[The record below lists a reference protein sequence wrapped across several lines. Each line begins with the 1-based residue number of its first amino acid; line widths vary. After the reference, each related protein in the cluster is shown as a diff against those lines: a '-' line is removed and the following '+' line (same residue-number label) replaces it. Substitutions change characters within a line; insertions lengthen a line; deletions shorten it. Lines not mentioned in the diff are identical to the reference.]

1 MENTGYMKPKIS
13 IITLTYKNYKM
24 LYETIKSVLDQD
36 YPKIEYIIADDGS
49 GDFPYNEVREYI
61 EKNNTK
67 GIEYKIIVN
76 DTNVGTVK
84 NFNNAII
91 NSTGELIFPLS
102 CNDIFIAKSVVSK
115 IEKVFADTSCKMVIT
130 SRVKYNHDSPSGV
143 FPHIKDRN
151 HINRLD
157 DNRKKYRALML
168 TEHYGMFIGCNVYYD
183 RKTLEKYGLFDEK
196 YRLLEDL
203 PILEKFLW
211 NEKVELRPEIV
222 SILYDGDT
230 GVTLKRNKV
239 HPLLEKDINM
249 FNQYG
254 KIEHYNELDRKTQ
267 KHIDFGIK
275 RSKAKSKIQLL
286 LICVRYSP
294 RIISYSIY
302 NIARKITGIRDKKY
316 LKKVII
322 KNTVR

>member
-1 MENTGYMKPKIS
+1 MKPIIS
-13 IITLTYKNYKM
+13 IITLTYKNYTK
-24 LYETIKSVLDQD
+24 LYETIKSVLEQD
-36 YPKIEYIIADDGS
+36 YPRLEYIIADDGS
-49 GDFPYNEVREYI
+49 GDFPYDEVNSFI
-61 EKNNTK
+61 EENNHHN
-67 GIEYKIIVN
+67 ISYKIIVN
-76 DTNVGTVK
+76 DTNNGTVK
-84 NFNNAII
+84 NFNNAIL
-91 NSTGELIFPLS
+91 NSCGDYVFPLS
-102 CNDIFIAKSVVSK
+102 CNDYFIKNDVVSK
-115 IEKVFADTSCKMVIT
+115 IAKVFIHTNCKMVIT
-130 SRVKYNHDSPSGV
+130 SRIKYKNNIPV
-143 FPHIKDRN
+143 NIYPHVGDR
-151 HINRLD
+151 RKVRDLD
-157 DNRKKYRALML
+157 DKYKRYRALML
-168 TEHYGMFIGCNVYYD
+168 TEHYGMFIGCNMYYE
-183 RKTLEKYGLFDEK
+183 RKSLEKYGLCDEK

-211 NEKVELRPEIV
+211 NEDVELRPEIV
-222 SILYDGDT
+222 SILYDGET

>member
-1 MENTGYMKPKIS
+1 MKPTIS
-13 IITLTYKNYKM
+13 VITLTYKNYNK

-49 GDFPYNEVREYI
+49 GDFPYNDVYSFI
-61 EKNNTK
+61 EEHKSNNIT
-67 GIEYKIIVN
+67 YKIIVN
-76 DTNVGTVK
+76 ETNVGTVK
-84 NFNNAII
+84 NFNNAIN
-91 NSTGELIFPLS
+91 NSIGDYIFSLS
-102 CNDIFIAKSVVSK
+102 CNDIFLRNDVISN
-115 IEKVFADTSCKMVIT
+115 IENVFFKTSCKMVIT
-130 SRVKYNHDSPSGV
+130 SRIKYINDRPV
-143 FPHIKDRN
+143 CLFPHAGDWKRIR
-151 HINRLD
+151 RLD
-157 DNRKKYRALML
+157 DRYKKYRALML
-168 TEHYGMFIGCNVYYD
+168 TEHYGMFIGCNMYYE
-183 RKTLEKYGLFDEK
+183 RKALEKYGLCDEK

-211 NEKVELRPEIV
+211 NEDVELRPEIV
-222 SILYDGDT
+222 SILYDGET

-275 RSKAKSKIQLL
+275 RSRAKSKIQLL

>member
-1 MENTGYMKPKIS
+1 MSITIS
-13 IITLTYKNYKM
+13 IITLTYKNYFNIFN
-24 LYETIKSVLDQD
+24 TIKSVLEQD
-36 YPKIEYIIADDGS
+36 YSDIEYIIADDGS
-49 GDFPYNEVREYI
+49 GNFPYDDIRDYI
-61 EKNNTK
+61 NNNNHNNIK
-67 GIEYKIIVN
+67 YKIIVN
-76 DTNVGTVK
+76 ETNQGTVK
-84 NFNNAII
+84 NFNNAIN
-91 NSTGELIFPLS
+91 NSIGDYIFPLS
-102 CNDIFIAKSVVSK
+102 CNDVFIEKDTVTKIAKVF
-115 IEKVFADTSCKMVIT
+115 EKTSCKMVIT
-130 SRVKYNHDSPSGV
+130 SRVKYVRNKPVSII
-143 FPHIKDRN
+143 PHVADRKRVKLLKDKK
-151 HINRLD
+151 
-157 DNRKKYRALML
+157 RKYKSLMM

-322 KNTVR
+322 KNTAR